1 MDELPS
7 FLCGGRPEAMR
18 DRERAERVLFIMVR
32 MFCDAGMHYL
42 REGAST
48 LGHSTHT
55 PTKSVGSGK
64 KKVWET
70 RVEGKGYASLIHP
83 K

>member
-32 MFCDAGMHYL
+32 MFCDAGML
-42 REGAST
+42 REGAS
-48 LGHSTHT
+48 GHSTHT
-55 PTKSVGSGK
+55 PTKSVGSGE

-70 RVEGKGYASLIHP
+70 RVEGKGYASLIQP